1 MTTDL
6 EQLPELPAR
15 VDLYSTTTG
24 RGWGYTAD
32 QMREYG
38 EACAAQFRAELDR
51 IEELGTPW
59 VPELL
64 EWLGKHD
71 CCPELPFTDYEL
83 IEALEARFGEAALSQ
98 PAGVAEPNGKL
109 VGWWNGIKPDVTERS
124 PYGPSVRW
132 GADAEDRAHDIPLY
146 DGYNPVHF
154 TKPTLPSVEAFASA
168 VWRDWMT
175 NEQADKLG
183 AELHA
188 WLKAHIAAAPAA
200 SGGEESI
207 AWTEKERRAIAD
219 MMATQEFSYTALMRQ
234 AIRLY
239 QHNLLRLKDGE
250 TCTWSG
256 DAQRAREF
264 AGMSQPPAG
273 ASVSERARIDI
284 LALEVARRFTQD
296 TEPQR
301 RASLQAAVIEAIER
315 ALSSPRQ
322 EGDSTA
328 ASTQG
333 LRELVQR
340 WRDER
345 QLPPLPEAAYAQARV
360 CARELESLLTSPTT
374 GADGVKP

>member
-1 MTTDL
+1 
-6 EQLPELPAR
+6 
-15 VDLYSTTTG
+15 
-24 RGWGYTAD
+24 
-32 QMREYG
+32 
-38 EACAAQFRAELDR
+38 
-51 IEELGTPW
+51 
-59 VPELL
+59 
-64 EWLGKHD
+64 
-71 CCPELPFTDYEL
+71 
-83 IEALEARFGEAALSQ
+83 
-98 PAGVAEPNGKL
+98 
-109 VGWWNGIKPDVTERS
+109 
-124 PYGPSVRW
+124 
-132 GADAEDRAHDIPLY
+132 
-146 DGYNPVHF
+146 
-154 TKPTLPSVEAFASA
+154 
-168 VWRDWMT
+168 MT
-175 NEQADKLG
+175 NQAEQTMPEPVTASMCPSSDYAKGWNDCL
-183 AELHA
+183 AAML
-188 WLKAHIAAAPAA
+188 AAAPAA